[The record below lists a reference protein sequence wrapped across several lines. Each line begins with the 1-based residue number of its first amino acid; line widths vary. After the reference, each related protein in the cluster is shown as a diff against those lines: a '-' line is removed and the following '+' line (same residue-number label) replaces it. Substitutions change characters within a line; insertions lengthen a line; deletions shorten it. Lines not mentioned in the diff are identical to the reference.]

1 MSSKNSPQQ
10 SPSQD
15 EEGGFPKGQIWT
27 EDSGCTGARFSHGIP
42 PCSMKGRSESS
53 GVGVASGQFSPS
65 MSFWILP
72 WKEIFLVVSLDLLCP
87 FLIFLLNPCLSLNT
101 GPKHRHCFSKIGE
114 NKSHCLIPNEL
125 RKKDSD

>member
-27 EDSGCTGARFSHGIP
+27 EDSGCTGVRFSHGIP

-72 WKEIFLVVSLDLLCP
+72 WKEIFLSGITGSPLTVSN
-87 FLIFLLNPCLSLNT
+87 FSVKSMSVF
-101 GPKHRHCFSKIGE
+101 KHRAKTQT
-114 NKSHCLIPNEL
+114 LL
-125 RKKDSD
+125 L